1 MRSQISPMLKR
12 AILLCGFGVLAFAAR
27 AQTPRAFPSSVEWRL
42 VSINAAPARSQDP
55 ASLRI
60 ETESA
65 RAFGSTGCNR
75 WMGAITGIDDRLR
88 FSPVAVTRRYC
99 AGPGG
104 EIERQFVA
112 VLNAAP
118 LWRLQRG
125 ALVLTSGKT
134 RLRFRRAG

>member
-1 MRSQISPMLKR
+1 MFTR
-12 AILLCGFGVLAFAAR
+12 AIFLCGFGVLACAAQ
-27 AQTPRAFPSSVEWRL
+27 AQTPRAFPTHVQWRL
-42 VSINAAPARSQDP
+42 VSINAAPARGPDP

-60 ETESA
+60 EAEGG

-75 WMGAITGIDDRLR
+75 WMASATEIDDRLR
-88 FSPVAVTRRYC
+88 FTPLAATRRYC

-125 ALVLTSGKT
+125 ALILTSGKT

>member
-1 MRSQISPMLKR
+1 MFTRTIF
-12 AILLCGFGVLAFAAR
+12 LCCFGVLACAAE
-27 AQTPRAFPSSVEWRL
+27 AQTPRAFPSQVEWRL
-42 VSINAAPARSQDP
+42 VAINAAPARGQDP

-60 ETESA
+60 EAEGG

-75 WMGAITGIDDRLR
+75 WMASATKIDERLH
-88 FSPVAVTRRYC
+88 FTPLAVTRRYC
-99 AGPGG
+99 AGAGG
-104 EIERQFVA
+104 EVERQFLA

>member
-1 MRSQISPMLKR
+1 MFTR
-12 AILLCGFGVLAFAAR
+12 AIFLCGFGLLTVTAQ
-27 AQTPRAFPSSVEWRL
+27 AQTQRAFPSNVEWRL

-60 ETESA
+60 DAEGG

-75 WMGAITGIDDRLR
+75 WMASATGIDERLR
-88 FSPVAVTRRYC
+88 FTPMALTRRYC
-99 AGPGG
+99 AGAGG
-104 EIERQFVA
+104 EVERQFVA

-134 RLRFRRAG
+134 RLRFKRAG

>member
-1 MRSQISPMLKR
+1 MFTR
-12 AILLCGFGVLAFAAR
+12 ALFLCGFVVLAFTAQ
-27 AQTPRAFPSSVEWRL
+27 AQTPRVFPSHVEWRL
-42 VSINAAPARSQDP
+42 VSINAAPARSPDP

-60 ETESA
+60 EAEGG

-75 WMGAITGIDDRLR
+75 WMGAITGIDERLR
-88 FSPVAVTRRYC
+88 FSPLAVTRRYC
-99 AGPGG
+99 AGAEG

>member
-1 MRSQISPMLKR
+1 MFTR
-12 AILLCGFGVLAFAAR
+12 AIFLCGFGLLSCVAQ
-27 AQTPRAFPSSVEWRL
+27 AQTPRTFPSNVQWRL
-42 VSINAAPARSQDP
+42 VSINAAPARSQDH

-60 ETESA
+60 ETEGG

-75 WMGAITGIDDRLR
+75 WMGAITGIDERLR
-88 FSPVAVTRRYC
+88 FAPLAVTRRYC
-99 AGPGG
+99 AGAGG

-118 LWRLQRG
+118 LWSLQRG
-125 ALVLTSGKT
+125 ALILTSGKT

>member
-1 MRSQISPMLKR
+1 MITR
-12 AILLCGFGVLAFAAR
+12 AIVLCGFGLLAFTAQ
-27 AQTPRAFPSSVEWRL
+27 AQTPRAFPSNVEWHL

-60 ETESA
+60 EAEGG

-75 WMGAITGIDDRLR
+75 WMASATGIDERLR
-88 FSPVAVTRRYC
+88 FTPLAVTRRFC
-99 AGPGG
+99 AGAGG
-104 EIERQFVA
+104 EIERQFLG

-125 ALVLTSGKT
+125 ALVLTSGKM

>member
-1 MRSQISPMLKR
+1 MFTR
-12 AILLCGFGVLAFAAR
+12 AIFLGGFGLLAGAAQ
-27 AQTPRAFPSSVEWRL
+27 AQTPRAFPSHVEWRL

-60 ETESA
+60 ESEGG

-75 WMGAITGIDDRLR
+75 WMGAIKGIDERLR
-88 FSPVAVTRRYC
+88 FAPLAVTRRYC
-99 AGPGG
+99 PGPGG
-104 EIERQFVA
+104 EIERQFLA

-118 LWRLQRG
+118 LWRLLRG

>member
-1 MRSQISPMLKR
+1 MFTR
-12 AILLCGFGVLAFAAR
+12 AIFICSFSLLACAAE
-27 AQTPRAFPSSVEWRL
+27 AQTPRAFPSNVEWRL

-60 ETESA
+60 EAEGG

-75 WMGAITGIDDRLR
+75 WMGAITGIDERLR
-88 FSPVAVTRRYC
+88 FSPLAVTRRYC
-99 AGPGG
+99 AGAEG

-134 RLRFRRAG
+134 RLRFKRAG

>member
-1 MRSQISPMLKR
+1 MITRVIF
-12 AILLCGFGVLAFAAR
+12 LCCFGVLAFTAH
-27 AQTPRAFPSSVEWRL
+27 AQTPRAFPSHVEWRL

-60 ETESA
+60 EAEGR

-75 WMGAITGIDDRLR
+75 WMASTTAIDERLR
-88 FSPVAVTRRYC
+88 FTPLAVTRRYC
-99 AGPGG
+99 AGAAG
-104 EIERQFVA
+104 EVERQFVA

-134 RLRFRRAG
+134 RLRFKRAG

>member
-1 MRSQISPMLKR
+1 MFMR
-12 AILLCGFGVLAFAAR
+12 AIFLCSFGLLAVTAQAQT
-27 AQTPRAFPSSVEWRL
+27 QTPRAFPSHVEWRL

-60 ETESA
+60 EAEGG

-75 WMGAITGIDDRLR
+75 WMANATGMDDRLR
-88 FSPVAVTRRYC
+88 FTPLAVTRRYC
-99 AGPGG
+99 AGAGG
-104 EIERQFVA
+104 EIERQFLG

-125 ALVLTSGKT
+125 SLVLTSGKT
-134 RLRFRRAG
+134 RLRFKRAG

>member
-1 MRSQISPMLKR
+1 MFTR
-12 AILLCGFGVLAFAAR
+12 AIFLCGFGVLACAAQ
-27 AQTPRAFPSSVEWRL
+27 AQTPRAFPTHVQWRL
-42 VSINAAPARSQDP
+42 VSINAAPARGPDP

-60 ETESA
+60 EAEGG

-75 WMGAITGIDDRLR
+75 WMGAITGIDERLR
-88 FSPVAVTRRYC
+88 FSPLAVTRRYC
-99 AGPGG
+99 AGPAG
-104 EIERQFVA
+104 EIEPQFVA

>member
-1 MRSQISPMLKR
+1 MFTR
-12 AILLCGFGVLAFAAR
+12 AIFLCGFGLLSCAAQ
-27 AQTPRAFPSSVEWRL
+27 AQTPRAFPTHVEWRL

-60 ETESA
+60 EAEGG

-75 WMGAITGIDDRLR
+75 WMASATEIDDRLR
-88 FSPVAVTRRYC
+88 FAPLAVTRRYC
-99 AGPGG
+99 AGAGG

-118 LWRLQRG
+118 LWSLQRG
-125 ALVLTSGKT
+125 ALILTSGKT

>member
-1 MRSQISPMLKR
+1 MFTR
-12 AILLCGFGVLAFAAR
+12 AIFICSFGLLACAAE
-27 AQTPRAFPSSVEWRL
+27 AQTPRAFPSNVEWRL
-42 VSINAAPARSQDP
+42 VSINAAPARSQDL

-60 ETESA
+60 EAEGG

-75 WMGAITGIDDRLR
+75 WMGNITGIDERLR
-88 FSPVAVTRRYC
+88 FSPLAVTRRYC
-99 AGPGG
+99 AGADG

-134 RLRFRRAG
+134 RLRA